1 MTKFLQF
8 EPAFNVQ
15 SGRVVV
21 WIIGCAGCR
30 LEYCQESAI
39 IETSSIFQPKT
50 RLMKK
55 IAINGFGRIGRA
67 ALKVIFETNDLELVG
82 VNDLLSIENAAYLL
96 KYDSN
101 YGKYDRDIQING
113 DILTIDGKPVKYT
126 SEKNIESLPWASL
139 EVDVVIESTGI
150 FTNQT
155 DAEKH
160 LAAGAKFV
168 VISGPTKDTPTVVH
182 GVNTEDGKVSVFSC
196 ASCTTNNISPIIE
209 ILGRRLGIKKAILN
223 TTHAYTASQT
233 LVDAPSKREP
243 RMGRAAATNLAPAAT
258 GAAVATTK
266 ALPQYAGKFDGIAVR
281 VPVPVGSIS
290 DITFIAER
298 ATSVQEINQILIE
311 EAATSRYEKVV
322 AVTDEPLVS
331 SDIIKSPYAATV
343 DLEMTRVVDGDLV
356 KVMAWY
362 DNEWG
367 FTNQMIR
374 QIQSI

>member
-1 MTKFLQF
+1 
-8 EPAFNVQ
+8 
-15 SGRVVV
+15 
-21 WIIGCAGCR
+21 
-30 LEYCQESAI
+30 
-39 IETSSIFQPKT
+39 
-50 RLMKK
+50 MKR

-67 ALKVIFETNDLELVG
+67 ALKIAAETADLEVVAINDLM
-82 VNDLLSIENAAYLL
+82 SIDNAAYLL

-101 YGKYDRDIQING
+101 YGKYDKEVRVEGNN
-113 DILTIDGKPVKYT
+113 ILVDGKAIAYH
-126 SEKNIESLPWASL
+126 SIRNIEQLPWKA
-139 EVDVVIESTGI
+139 VQADVVIESTGI
-150 FTNQT
+150 FTNNA
-155 DAEKH
+155 DAQKH
-160 LAAGAKFV
+160 LTAGASYV

-196 ASCTTNNISPIIE
+196 ASCTTNSISPVIE

-223 TTHAYTASQT
+223 TTHGYTASQA

-243 RMGRAAATNLAPAAT
+243 RMGRAAGINLAPAAT
-258 GAAVATTK
+258 GAAIATTK

-290 DITFIAER
+290 DITFIAAR
-298 ATSVQEINQILIE
+298 ATDVEEINRILTE
-311 EAATSRYEKVV
+311 ESETERYNQVV
-322 AVTDEPLVS
+322 AVTSEPLVS
-331 SDIIKSPYAATV
+331 TDIIKSPFAATI

-367 FTNQMIR
+367 FTSQMIR